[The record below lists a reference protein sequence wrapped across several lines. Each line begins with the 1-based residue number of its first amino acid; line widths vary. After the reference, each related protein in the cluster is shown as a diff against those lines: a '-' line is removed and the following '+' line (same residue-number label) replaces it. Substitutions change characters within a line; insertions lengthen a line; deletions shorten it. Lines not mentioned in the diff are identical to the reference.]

1 MSDVVVR
8 AAQAADRDAL
18 DAFVVARPEADM
30 LQLWAWGEAMTV
42 AGQRPERLLA
52 TRGEA
57 VVGAMTML
65 VRPTA
70 MGRAVI
76 YAPHGPVWDRDAA
89 GSDGVLDALLG
100 AARDRARALR
110 GIVVK
115 VDPRARLEGEAA
127 DAGDGTDR
135 GTARTDAAQV
145 AAALR
150 AAGLRA
156 SGDDLQAR
164 TTRILRVDPDEEVRI
179 AGWKKEARNKWR
191 RGAKAGTTARITR
204 EADRAMLEA
213 FHALLAQTAAI
224 KHFNTRGRD
233 FYERLAAELAAG
245 GHLRLVLA
253 EWNGQPIAVRF
264 VAVLGDRAFSL
275 YRATD
280 RSVPRETYG
289 HHAIMGVLLAALAE
303 EGVVTMDMWGVAE
316 PGDPRADPAW
326 VAFSEFKLEFGG
338 TPLAHP
344 GTFDLVVDPFWYG
357 IRALRE
363 RLGRG
368 QSTSAEASYG

>member
-8 AAQAADRDAL
+8 AAEASDRPAL

-52 TRGEA
+52 TRGKD

-70 MGRAVI
+70 LGRTVL
-76 YAPHGPVWDRDAA
+76 YAPHGPVWDRDAPGA
-89 GSDGVLDALLG
+89 EGVLGALLA
-100 AARDRARALR
+100 AARDRARAAR

-115 VDPRARLEGEAA
+115 VDPRARLEGDGSDG
-127 DAGDGTDR
+127 DAS
-135 GTARTDAAQV
+135 DAAAV

-164 TTRILRVDPDEEVRI
+164 TTRILRVDPDEEVRVS
-179 AGWKKEARNKWR
+179 AWKKEARNKWR
-191 RGAKAGTTARITR
+191 RAAREGTTARIAR

-213 FHALLAQTAAI
+213 FHVLLAQTAAI

-233 FYERLAAELAAG
+233 FYEKLAAELAAG

-264 VAVLGDRAFSL
+264 VAVLGERAFSL

-280 RSVPRETYG
+280 RSVPRETNG
-289 HHAIMGVLLAALAE
+289 HHAIMGALLASLAE
-303 EGVVTMDMWGVAE
+303 EGVSTMDMWGVAE

-344 GTFDLVVDPFWYG
+344 GTFDLVVDPFWYR
-357 IRALRE
+357 IRDLRE
-363 RLGRG
+363 RLGRKR
-368 QSTSAEASYG
+368 STTAEASYG

>member
-8 AAQAADRDAL
+8 AAQAADRAAL

-42 AGQRPERLLA
+42 ASQRPERLLA
-52 TRGEA
+52 TRGDE

-70 MGRAVI
+70 MGRTVL
-76 YAPHGPVWDRDAA
+76 YAPHGPVWDRDAP
-89 GSDGVLDALLG
+89 GGDGVLGALLA
-100 AARDRARALR
+100 AARDRARAVR

-127 DAGDGTDR
+127 NGDDGSDAW
-135 GTARTDAAQV
+135 QV
-145 AAALR
+145 AEALR

-156 SGDDLQAR
+156 SDDDLQAR
-164 TTRILRVDPDEEVRI
+164 TTRILHVHPDEEVRVS
-179 AGWKKEARNKWR
+179 GWKKEARNKWR
-191 RGAKAGTTARITR
+191 RAAREGTTARIAR

-213 FHALLAQTAAI
+213 FHVLLAQTAAI
-224 KHFNTRGRD
+224 KHFNTRGRA
-233 FYERLAAELAAG
+233 FYDKLAAELAAG
-245 GHLRLVLA
+245 GHLRLVVA

-280 RSVPRETYG
+280 RNVPRETNG
-289 HHAIMGVLLAALAE
+289 HHAIMGALLASLAE
-303 EGVVTMDMWGVAE
+303 EGVATMDMWGVAE

-344 GTFDLVVDPFWYG
+344 GTFDLVIDPFWYG
-357 IRALRE
+357 IRGLRE
-363 RLGRG
+363 RLGRRR
-368 QSTSAEASYG
+368 STSAEASYG

>member
-1 MSDVVVR
+1 VSDVVVR

-30 LQLWAWGEAMTV
+30 LQLWAWGESMAV
-42 AGQRPERLLA
+42 ARQRPERLLA
-52 TRGEA
+52 TRGGEVA
-57 VVGAMTML
+57 GAMTLL

-70 MGRAVI
+70 MGRTVL
-76 YAPHGPVWDRDAA
+76 YAPHGPVWDRDAPGA
-89 GSDGVLDALLG
+89 EGVLQALLD
-100 AARDRARALR
+100 AARDRARELR

-115 VDPRARLEGEAA
+115 VDPRARPEREAA
-127 DAGDGTDR
+127 EGDDATDGSDAG
-135 GTARTDAAQV
+135 QV
-145 AAALR
+145 AQALR

-164 TTRILRVDPDEEVRI
+164 TTRILRVDPDEEVRV

-191 RGAKAGTTARITR
+191 RAAREGTTARLTR
-204 EADRAMLEA
+204 EADRVMLEA

-224 KHFNTRGRD
+224 KHFNTRGRE
-233 FYERLAAELAAG
+233 FYEKLAAELAAG

-289 HHAIMGVLLAALAE
+289 HHAIMGALLAALAD
-303 EGVVTMDMWGVAE
+303 EGVTTMDMWGVAE

-357 IRALRE
+357 VRALRE
-363 RLGRG
+363 RLGRRG
-368 QSTSAEASYG
+368 STTAEASYG